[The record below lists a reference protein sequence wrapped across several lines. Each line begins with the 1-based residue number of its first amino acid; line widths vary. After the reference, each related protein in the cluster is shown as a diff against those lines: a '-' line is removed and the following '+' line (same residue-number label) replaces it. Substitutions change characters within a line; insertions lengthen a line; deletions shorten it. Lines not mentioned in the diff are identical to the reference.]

1 MKKRV
6 EKVET
11 RRSHKRKKEINKV
24 WVKVKKVLII
34 FFIGFMCG
42 LIYSNLF
49 IHSDLIAKAE
59 TSENE
64 EAIQI
69 DQEEEKSLKSQKNA
83 KLESLEKAEEL
94 SNKCTLDE
102 VSCKIKKV
110 AQNYGVDWRLAVAI
124 VLHETDN
131 YKSYVFNYKNNVGG
145 LWNGIKGEFYSY
157 DTLDEGIEA
166 YISNLKTNYYNEG
179 RTTIETIQPKYA
191 PIGAENDPNNLNSD
205 WIPGVT
211 RYYNELEDK

>member
-1 MKKRV
+1 MKKNKEV
-6 EKVET
+6 MT
-11 RRSHKRKKEINKV
+11 RKSYKRKKEINKA

-42 LIYSNLF
+42 LVYSNLF
-49 IHSDLIAKAE
+49 IGSDLIAKAE
-59 TSENE
+59 TSESK

-83 KLESLEKAEEL
+83 ELESLEKVEEL
-94 SNKCTLDE
+94 SNECTLDE

-110 AQNYGVDWRLAVAI
+110 AQDYGVDWILAIAI
-124 VLHETDN
+124 SKHETWD
-131 YKSYVFNYKNNVGG
+131 YTSYIFKHQNNVGG

-157 DTLDEGIEA
+157 ETLDAGIEA
-166 YISNLKTNYYNEG
+166 YISNLKHNYYDEG

-191 PIGAENDPNNLNSD
+191 PIGANNDPNDLNSN

-211 RYYNELEDK
+211 RRYKELGGK

>member
-1 MKKRV
+1 MKKNK
-6 EKVET
+6 KVMT
-11 RRSHKRKKEINKV
+11 RKSYKRKKEINKI

-59 TSENE
+59 TNENKE
-64 EAIQI
+64 VIQI
-69 DQEEEKSLKSQKNA
+69 DQEEEKSLKTQKNA
-83 KLESLEKAEEL
+83 ELESLEKTEEL
-94 SNKCTLDE
+94 SNECTLDE

-110 AQNYGVDWRLAVAI
+110 AQDYGVDWRLAVAI
-124 VLHETDN
+124 SMHETWD
-131 YKSYVFNYKNNVGG
+131 YTSYIFKHQNNVGG
-145 LWNGIKGEFYSY
+145 MWNGIKGEFYSY
-157 DTLDEGIEA
+157 ETLDAGIEA
-166 YISNLKTNYYNEG
+166 YISNLKTNYYDEG

-191 PIGAENDPNNLNSD
+191 PIGAKNDPNDLNSN

-211 RYYNELEDK
+211 RYYKELGGK

>member
-1 MKKRV
+1 MKKNKEV
-6 EKVET
+6 MT
-11 RRSHKRKKEINKV
+11 RKSYRRKKEINKV
-24 WVKVKKVLII
+24 WVKVKKILII
-34 FFIGFMCG
+34 FGIGFMCG

-49 IHSDLIAKAE
+49 IGSDLIAKAE
-59 TSENE
+59 TSESKKV
-64 EAIQI
+64 IQI

-83 KLESLEKAEEL
+83 ELESLEKIEEL
-94 SNKCTLDE
+94 SNECTLDE

-110 AQNYGVDWRLAVAI
+110 AQDYGVDWRLAIAI

-157 DTLDEGIEA
+157 ETLDAGIEA
-166 YISNLKTNYYNEG
+166 YISNLKHNYYDEG

-191 PIGAENDPNNLNSD
+191 PIGANNDPNDLNSN

-211 RYYNELEDK
+211 RRYKELGGK